1 MKYNDRVYGKMEI
14 SDSVV
19 LELMECP
26 TMQRLKVIDQWGHF
40 SPFYPGMG
48 LSRFEH
54 SVGVYLLLKRFGATI
69 EEQVAGLIHD
79 VSHSAFSHC
88 VDYVLANG
96 SQVDQTHQD
105 NIFDEFVRRSEIPA
119 ILAKYG
125 FDLEYILTEAN
136 FPLKENDLPDLC
148 ADRIDYSL
156 RSAMVFGEIEN
167 ADQFLD
173 GFRARNGK
181 WFFNN
186 FESAK
191 AYAELF
197 RRLNTKYYSGLIS
210 AVMFQT
216 VGDCLRYALE
226 RGYIDEGDLYSTDG
240 EVLAKVSQFSLRDEE
255 LRRLFDRMNR
265 KDGFKNDPA
274 DYDAEL
280 SCKSRMIDPL
290 FDDAGKLKRVSQAD
304 AEWKNNFAAEFK
316 QKTYF
321 IKFDEK

>member
-1 MKYNDRVYGKMEI
+1 MEYNDRVYGKTEI
-14 SDSVV
+14 ADPVI
-19 LELMECP
+19 LELMGCP
-26 TMQRLKVIDQWGHF
+26 ALRRLKSIDQWGNF

-48 LSRFEH
+48 LTRFEH
-54 SVGVYLLLKRFGATI
+54 SVGVYLLLKRYGASI

-79 VSHSAFSHC
+79 VSHAAFSHC

-105 NIFDEFVRRSEIPA
+105 NIFDEFVRKSEIPA
-119 ILAKYG
+119 ILAKFD
-125 FDLEYILTEAN
+125 FDLDYILNETN

-156 RSAMVFGEIEN
+156 RSAMVFGEIKN

-173 GFRARNGK
+173 GLRAQNGK
-181 WFFNN
+181 WFFRD

-197 RRLNTKYYSGLIS
+197 RRLNAKYYSSLIS

-216 VGDCLRYALE
+216 VGDCLRYALG
-226 RGYIDEGDLYSTDG
+226 RGYIDEGDLYSTDD
-240 EVLAKVSQFSLRDEE
+240 EVLAKVSKFSTQDEDLRQ
-255 LRRLFDRMNR
+255 LFDRMNR
-265 KDGFKNDPA
+265 KDGFKNDPD
-274 DYDAEL
+274 DYDAEI
-280 SCKSRMIDPL
+280 SCKSRMVDPL
-290 FDDAGKLKRVSQAD
+290 FDDAGKLRRASDAD
-304 AEWKNNFAAEFK
+304 SEWKNNFAAEFK

-321 IKFDEK
+321 IKFEK